1 MKRSPSGFTLVE
13 LLVVIGIIAALASL
27 LLVAGSAALRASREA
42 AIKVETGEIANGFTA
57 YATNVSSG
65 SYPPNLTYAVSGSAT
80 AAQLQTE
87 AFNSFK
93 RHFNKAFPQQRESDD
108 LLRILALGATGNN
121 DYVMQPNTETVGLTP
136 FEAIP
141 FWLAGFS
148 GDPKYPISGPG
159 GPSFVV
165 AQGEDLAARKG
176 ISLFDVTRM
185 GPRDSGGNTFNGRSI
200 TYPDPVT
207 SNQRRQINLWVY
219 FPRNL
224 TQPYAYFDA
233 SSKPK
238 YKVAYGSQELS
249 PIAIL
254 RANATGGTTIG
265 NLRLANDGK
274 CQILSCGLDD
284 AWGDFRT
291 EGIPVDWAQPGNTT
305 YNGLLYPDG
314 PWTGEFADTITNFS
328 TGRTLEDSQP

>member
-27 LLVAGSAALRASREA
+27 LLVAGSAAMRASREA
-42 AIKVETGEIANGFTA
+42 AIKVEAGQIADAFTA
-57 YATNVSSG
+57 YTNDVSAG
-65 SYPPNLTYAVSGSAT
+65 SYPPNLTYLPQNNTTNA
-80 AAQLQTE
+80 E

-93 RHFNKAFPQQRESDD
+93 RHFNKAFPQHRESPKLIE
-108 LLRILALGATGNN
+108 LLATGIADG
-121 DYVMQPNTETVGLTP
+121 DYRLGQASGTPEAIGLTP

-141 FWLAGFS
+141 FWLGGFS
-148 GDPKYPISGPG
+148 SDPKYPISGPG
-159 GPSFVV
+159 GPSFNKL
-165 AQGEDLAARKG
+165 QGEDLASRKG
-176 ISLFDVTRM
+176 IGLFDVTRM
-185 GPRDSGGNTFNGRSI
+185 GPRDSGGNAYGGRYI
-200 TYPDPVT
+200 EYPDPADSSIT
-207 SNQRRQINLWVY
+207 RQINLWVY

-249 PIAIL
+249 PLAIL
-254 RANATGGTTIG
+254 KANATGGTTIG

-284 AWGDFRT
+284 AWGNFAA
-291 EGIPVDWAQPGNTT
+291 EGLPVDWTQAGTT
-305 YNGLLYPDG
+305 SYGGILYPDG
-314 PWTGEFADTITNFS
+314 PWTGELADTITNFS